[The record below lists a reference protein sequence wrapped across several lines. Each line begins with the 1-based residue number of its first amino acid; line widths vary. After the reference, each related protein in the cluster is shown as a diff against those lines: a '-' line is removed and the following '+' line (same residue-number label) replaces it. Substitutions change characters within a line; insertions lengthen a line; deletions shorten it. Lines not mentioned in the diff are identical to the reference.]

1 MLRSLRLSE
10 CGRDLSWF
18 WESDLCQSLRA
29 ISYTEK
35 PNLLTLLFAAHDEVR
50 LHTPLLGWLLDPKG
64 DHGLGKEPLTRFL
77 SMLQIDDTGADHAQ
91 VWRERSFPE
100 HGRVD
105 LMIRLPGC
113 CLVIENKLYAADQE
127 AQLWRYQQV
136 LAAEA
141 VPPVTSHL
149 FYLTLDGC
157 EPSPISISAP
167 ASSGD
172 TPGLAE
178 GSYQCISYETEIHSW
193 LTDLLE
199 WTSDKQDTGRIH
211 HILTQYNEV
220 LMEAIGMHSREE
232 ALSELNS
239 SGLIDHVAAN
249 QGDVTTLA
257 RLARSVFFLHARLLE
272 ELIEGVHQA
281 LEKEPRLEGV
291 KSPERWSELD
301 WGIYEGWARG
311 RTPSGYRFYRIHGVR
326 DAELEDMH
334 VVVGLDASDRFW
346 VGLGRFEEG
355 KHAEVPAD
363 RNRFADIEGAT
374 HNNWWLSWVT
384 IQEVDPAQFDG
395 DSGVGRL
402 AKPEVK
408 TAIINRIKD
417 IFRHY
422 VREIG

>member
-1 MLRSLRLSE
+1 MNE
-10 CGRDLSWF
+10 CGSDLSWF

-29 ISYTEK
+29 MSYTEK
-35 PNLLTLLFAAHDEVR
+35 PNLLTLLFAVHDEVR

-64 DHGLGKEPLTRFL
+64 DHGLGKEPLSRFL
-77 SMLQIDDTGADHAQ
+77 SMLEIDDTGADHAQ

-141 VPPVTSHL
+141 APPVTSHL

-157 EPSPISISAP
+157 EPSPISVSAP
-167 ASSGD
+167 AGSGD
-172 TPGLAE
+172 APGLEE

-199 WTSDKQDTGRIH
+199 WICAKQETGRIH
-211 HILTQYNEV
+211 HILTQYSEV

-232 ALSELNS
+232 ALSELKS
-239 SGLIDHVAAN
+239 SGLMDHVVAN

-257 RLARSVFFLHARLLE
+257 RLTRSVFFLHARLLE
-272 ELIEGVHQA
+272 ELIEGVHQV
-281 LEKEPRLEGV
+281 LEKESRLERV
-291 KSPERWSELD
+291 KSPERWNELN

-326 DAELEDMH
+326 DRKLENLH
-334 VVVGLDASDRFW
+334 LVVGLDASDRFW

-355 KHAEVPAD
+355 KHAEVPDD
-363 RNRFADIEGAT
+363 RNRFADVEGAT

-395 DSGVGRL
+395 DNGVGKM
-402 AKPEVK
+402 ATPEGRGVIVDK
-408 TAIINRIKD
+408 AIDLCR
-417 IFRHY
+417 RY
-422 VREIG
+422 LREIR

>member
-1 MLRSLRLSE
+1 
-10 CGRDLSWF
+10 
-18 WESDLCQSLRA
+18 
-29 ISYTEK
+29 
-35 PNLLTLLFAAHDEVR
+35 

-141 VPPVTSHL
+141 TPPATSHL

-167 ASSGD
+167 GSSGD
-172 TPGLAE
+172 APGLEE
-178 GSYQCISYETEIHSW
+178 GSYQCISYQTEIHSW
-193 LTDLLE
+193 LTGLLE
-199 WTSDKQDTGRIH
+199 WTYDKQEKGRIH

-232 ALSELNS
+232 AMSELNS
-239 SGLIDHVAAN
+239 SGLMDHVVAN

-257 RLARSVFFLHARLLE
+257 RLTRSVFFLHARLLE

>member
-1 MLRSLRLSE
+1 MSE
-10 CGRDLSWF
+10 CGSDLSWF
-18 WESDLCQSLRA
+18 WKSDLCQSLRA
-29 ISYTEK
+29 MSYTEK

-64 DHGLGKEPLTRFL
+64 DHGLGKEPLSRFL
-77 SMLQIDDTGADHAQ
+77 SMLEIDDAGANHAQ

-136 LAAEA
+136 LEAEA
-141 VPPVTSHL
+141 TPPATSHL
-149 FYLTLDGC
+149 FYLTLDRC
-157 EPSPISISAP
+157 EPSPISVSAP
-167 ASSGD
+167 SGSGD
-172 TPGLAE
+172 MPGLEE

-193 LTDLLE
+193 LTGLLE
-199 WTSDKQDTGRIH
+199 WTSDKQKTGRIH

-232 ALSELNS
+232 ALSELDS
-239 SGLIDHVAAN
+239 SGLMEHVAAN
-249 QGDVTTLA
+249 QGDVGTLA
-257 RLARSVFFLHARLLE
+257 RLTRSVFFLHAQLLE
-272 ELIEGVHQA
+272 ELIEGVHET
-281 LEKEPRLEGV
+281 LENEPRLKRV
-291 KSPERWSELD
+291 KAPERWSELD

-311 RTPSGYRFYRIHGVR
+311 RTPSGYRFYRIHDVH
-326 DAELEDMH
+326 DVKLENMH
-334 VVVGLDASDRFW
+334 LVVGLDASDGFW

-363 RNRFADIEGAT
+363 RNRFADVEGAT

-395 DSGVGRL
+395 DNGVGKIATLEGRGVIVD
-402 AKPEVK
+402 K
-408 TAIINRIKD
+408 AIDLCR
-417 IFRHY
+417 RY
-422 VREIG
+422 LREIR

>member
-1 MLRSLRLSE
+1 LSE
-10 CGRDLSWF
+10 DRGDLSWF
-18 WESDLCQSLRA
+18 WGSDLCQNLRA
-29 ISYTEK
+29 MSYTEK

-64 DHGLGKEPLTRFL
+64 DHGLGKEPLSRFL
-77 SMLQIDDTGADHAQ
+77 SMLEIDGAGADHAQ
-91 VWRERSFPE
+91 VWRERSFPG

-136 LAAEA
+136 LVAEV

-157 EPSPISISAP
+157 EPSPISVSAP
-167 ASSGD
+167 SGSGD
-172 TPGLAE
+172 IPGLEA

-193 LTDLLE
+193 LTGLLE
-199 WTSDKQDTGRIH
+199 WTCAKQKTGRIQ

-239 SGLIDHVAAN
+239 SGLMDHVAAN

-257 RLARSVFFLHARLLE
+257 KLIRSVFFLHARLLE
-272 ELIEGVHQA
+272 ELIEGVHEA
-281 LEKEPRLEGV
+281 LEKEPRLERV

-311 RTPSGYRFYRIHGVR
+311 RTPSGYRFYRMHGVR
-326 DAELEDMH
+326 DRKLENLH
-334 VVVGLDASDRFW
+334 LVVGLDASDRFW

-363 RNRFADIEGAT
+363 HNRFVDIEGAT

-395 DSGVGRL
+395 DIGVGRL

>member
-1 MLRSLRLSE
+1 MSE
-10 CGRDLSWF
+10 CGSDLSWF

-29 ISYTEK
+29 MSYTEK

-64 DHGLGKEPLTRFL
+64 DHGLGKEPLSRFL
-77 SMLQIDDTGADHAQ
+77 SMLEIDDAGADHAQ

-136 LAAEA
+136 LASEA
-141 VPPVTSHL
+141 TPPVTSHL

-167 ASSGD
+167 SSSGD
-172 TPGLAE
+172 TPGLEE

-193 LTDLLE
+193 LTGLLE
-199 WTSDKQDTGRIH
+199 WTSDKQKTARIH

-239 SGLIDHVAAN
+239 SGLMDHIVAN

-257 RLARSVFFLHARLLE
+257 SLTRSVFFLHAKLLE
-272 ELIEGVHQA
+272 ELIEGVHETLKQELG
-281 LEKEPRLEGV
+281 LERV

-311 RTPSGYRFYRIHGVR
+311 RTPSGYRFYRINGVR

-334 VVVGLDASDRFW
+334 LVVGLDASDRFW

-363 RNRFADIEGAT
+363 HNRFADVEGAT

-395 DSGVGRL
+395 DSGVGGL
-402 AKPEVK
+402 AISESKGAVVDK
-408 TAIINRIKD
+408 VLSIC
-417 IFRHY
+417 RHY
-422 VREIG
+422 LKEIR

>member
-1 MLRSLRLSE
+1 M
-10 CGRDLSWF
+10 
-18 WESDLCQSLRA
+18 
-29 ISYTEK
+29 SYTEK
-35 PNLLTLLFAAHDEVR
+35 PNLLTLLFAVHDEVR

-64 DHGLGKEPLTRFL
+64 DHGLGKEPLSRFL
-77 SMLQIDDTGADHAQ
+77 SMLEIDDAGADYAQ

-105 LMIRLPGC
+105 LMIRLSGC

-157 EPSPISISAP
+157 EPSPISVSAP
-167 ASSGD
+167 SGSGD
-172 TPGLAE
+172 MPGLEE

-193 LTDLLE
+193 LTGLLE
-199 WTSDKQDTGRIH
+199 WTSDKQEKGRIH

-220 LMEAIGMHSREE
+220 LMESIGMHSREE

-239 SGLIDHVAAN
+239 SGLMDHVVAN

-257 RLARSVFFLHARLLE
+257 SLTRSVFFLHARLLE
-272 ELIEGVHQA
+272 ELIEGVHQV
-281 LEKEPRLEGV
+281 LEKESRLERV

-326 DAELEDMH
+326 DRKLENLH
-334 VVVGLDASDRFW
+334 LVVGLDASDRFW
-346 VGLGRFEEG
+346 VGLGRFEGG

-363 RNRFADIEGAT
+363 HNRFVDIEGAT

-395 DSGVGRL
+395 DIGVGRL

>member
-1 MLRSLRLSE
+1 MP
-10 CGRDLSWF
+10 
-18 WESDLCQSLRA
+18 
-29 ISYTEK
+29 YTEK
-35 PNLLTLLFAAHDEVR
+35 PNLLTLLFAVHDEVR

-64 DHGLGKEPLTRFL
+64 DHGLREEPLSRFL
-77 SMLQIDDTGADHAQ
+77 SMLEIDDAGADYAQ
-91 VWRERSFPE
+91 VWRERSFPG

-157 EPSPISISAP
+157 EPSPISVSAP
-167 ASSGD
+167 SGSGD
-172 TPGLAE
+172 MPGLEE

-193 LTDLLE
+193 LTGLLE
-199 WTSDKQDTGRIH
+199 WTSDKQEKGRIH

-239 SGLIDHVAAN
+239 SGLMDHVVAN

-257 RLARSVFFLHARLLE
+257 SLTRSVFFLHAKLLE
-272 ELIEGVHQA
+272 ELIEGVHEP
-281 LEKEPRLEGV
+281 LENEPRLKRE
-291 KSPERWSELD
+291 KSPDRWSELD

-311 RTPSGYRFYRIHGVR
+311 KTPSGYRFYRIHDVHDGK
-326 DAELEDMH
+326 LENMH
-334 VVVGLDASDRFW
+334 LVVGLDASDRFW
-346 VGLGRFEEG
+346 VGLGRFEG
-355 KHAEVPAD
+355 GRHIDVPD
-363 RNRFADIEGAT
+363 DHNRFVDIEGAT
-374 HNNWWLSWVT
+374 QNKWWLSWVT

-402 AKPEVK
+402 ATSEGKG
-408 TAIINRIKD
+408 AIVDKAIDLCR
-417 IFRHY
+417 RY
-422 VREIG
+422 LREIK

>member
-1 MLRSLRLSE
+1 M
-10 CGRDLSWF
+10 
-18 WESDLCQSLRA
+18 
-29 ISYTEK
+29 SYTEK
-35 PNLLTLLFAAHDEVR
+35 PNLLTLLFAVHDEVR

-64 DHGLGKEPLTRFL
+64 DHGLGKEPLSRFL
-77 SMLQIDDTGADHAQ
+77 SMLEIDGAGADHAQ

-127 AQLWRYQQV
+127 AQLWRYQRV
-136 LAAEA
+136 LAAEVA
-141 VPPVTSHL
+141 PPVTSHL

-157 EPSPISISAP
+157 EPSPTSVSAP
-167 ASSGD
+167 ADAGD
-172 TPGLAE
+172 APGLEE

-193 LTDLLE
+193 LTGLLE
-199 WTSDKQDTGRIH
+199 WTCAKQKAGRIQ

-232 ALSELNS
+232 ALSELKS
-239 SGLIDHVAAN
+239 SGLMDHVVAN

-257 RLARSVFFLHARLLE
+257 RLTRSVFFLHARLLE
-272 ELIEGVHQA
+272 ELIEGVHQV
-281 LEKEPRLEGV
+281 LEKESRLERV
-291 KSPERWSELD
+291 KSPERWNELN

-311 RTPSGYRFYRIHGVR
+311 RTPSGYRFYSIHGVR
-326 DAELEDMH
+326 ERKLENLH
-334 VVVGLDASDRFW
+334 LVVGLDASDGFW

-363 RNRFADIEGAT
+363 RNRFADVEGAT

-395 DSGVGRL
+395 DRGVGRL
-402 AKPEVK
+402 ATSEGKGVIVDKAIDLCRRYLREV
-408 TAIINRIKD
+408 R
-417 IFRHY
+417 
-422 VREIG
+422 

>member
-1 MLRSLRLSE
+1 MSEDRS
-10 CGRDLSWF
+10 DLSWF
-18 WESDLCQSLRA
+18 WGSDLCQNLRA
-29 ISYTEK
+29 MSYTEK

-64 DHGLGKEPLTRFL
+64 DHGLGKEPLSRFL
-77 SMLQIDDTGADHAQ
+77 SMLEIDGAGADHAQ

-136 LAAEA
+136 LVAEV

-157 EPSPISISAP
+157 EPSPISVSAP
-167 ASSGD
+167 SGSGD
-172 TPGLAE
+172 MPGLEA

-193 LTDLLE
+193 LTGLLE
-199 WTSDKQDTGRIH
+199 WTCAKQKTGRIQ

-239 SGLIDHVAAN
+239 SGLMDHVAAN

-257 RLARSVFFLHARLLE
+257 KLIRSVFFLHARLLE
-272 ELIEGVHQA
+272 ELIEGVHEA
-281 LEKEPRLEGV
+281 LEKEPRLERV

-311 RTPSGYRFYRIHGVR
+311 RTPSGYRFYRMHGVR
-326 DAELEDMH
+326 DRKLENLH
-334 VVVGLDASDRFW
+334 LVVGLDASDRFW

-363 RNRFADIEGAT
+363 HNRFVDIEGAT

-395 DSGVGRL
+395 DIGVGRL

>member
-1 MLRSLRLSE
+1 LSE
-10 CGRDLSWF
+10 DRSDLSWF
-18 WESDLCQSLRA
+18 WGSDLCQNLRA
-29 ISYTEK
+29 MSYTEK

-64 DHGLGKEPLTRFL
+64 DHGLGKEPLSRFL
-77 SMLQIDDTGADHAQ
+77 SMLEIDGAGADHAQ

-136 LAAEA
+136 LVAEV

-157 EPSPISISAP
+157 EPSPISVSAP
-167 ASSGD
+167 SGSGD
-172 TPGLAE
+172 MPGLEA

-193 LTDLLE
+193 LTGLLE
-199 WTSDKQDTGRIH
+199 WTCAKQKTGRIQ

-239 SGLIDHVAAN
+239 SGLMDHVAAN

-257 RLARSVFFLHARLLE
+257 KLIRSVFFLHARLLE
-272 ELIEGVHQA
+272 ELIEGVHEA
-281 LEKEPRLEGV
+281 LEKEPRLERV

-301 WGIYEGWARG
+301 WGSYEGGARG
-311 RTPSGYRFYRIHGVR
+311 RTPSGYRFYRMHGGR
-326 DAELEDMH
+326 DRKLENLH
-334 VVVGLDASDRFW
+334 LVVGLDASDRFW

-363 RNRFADIEGAT
+363 HNRFVDIEGAT

-395 DSGVGRL
+395 DIGVGRL

>member
-1 MLRSLRLSE
+1 MSE
-10 CGRDLSWF
+10 CGSDLSWF

-29 ISYTEK
+29 MSYTEK
-35 PNLLTLLFAAHDEVR
+35 PNLLTLLFAVHDEVR

-64 DHGLGKEPLTRFL
+64 DHGLGKEPLSRFL
-77 SMLQIDDTGADHAQ
+77 SMLEIDGAGADHAQ

-105 LMIRLPGC
+105 LMIQLPGC

-281 LEKEPRLEGV
+281 LEKEPRLERV
-291 KSPERWSELD
+291 KSPDRWSELD

-311 RTPSGYRFYRIHGVR
+311 RTPSGYRFYRIHDVR
-326 DAELEDMH
+326 DAELKNMH
-334 VVVGLDASDRFW
+334 LVVGLDVSDRFW
-346 VGLGRFEEG
+346 VGLGRFEG
-355 KHAEVPAD
+355 GRHVDVPGD
-363 RNRFADIEGAT
+363 RNRFVDIEGAT
-374 HNNWWLSWVT
+374 YNNWWLSWVT
-384 IQEVDPAQFDG
+384 VQELNPAQLDG

-402 AKPEVK
+402 ATPEVK
-408 TAIINRIKD
+408 DAVVNKVMALCR
-417 IFRHY
+417 RY
-422 VREIG
+422 LNEIE